1 MPVLKRKCSI
11 SLFQVPTEE
20 GNIFLSL
27 GQWHVAVGR
36 EGCPDSSV
44 KGALGNGPMW
54 NRGTVVGS

>member
-1 MPVLKRKCSI
+1 M
-11 SLFQVPTEE
+11 PTEE